1 MSKMRMP
8 FVALA
13 VSVAVVAAGCGSS
26 SKSKSQST
34 PATAPAAASTPA
46 TPSTTG
52 TTGTTAATGA
62 QITAQ
67 TPITSPTFRS
77 LLIKGEAQAAKGR
90 LSQKEL
96 GELADCAIKKFQAEG
111 VKTAGEAAQHQSQS
125 RSFGAQCAQELNIR
139 LH

>member
-1 MSKMRMP
+1 MSKLRAP
-8 FVALA
+8 FVAL
-13 VSVAVVAAGCGSS
+13 VLSVAVLAAGCGSS
-26 SKSKSQST
+26 SKSKSTAATT
-34 PATAPAAASTPA
+34 PAAPSTPA
-46 TPSTTG
+46 TPSSTG
-52 TTGTTAATGA
+52 TTGTTAATGG

-67 TPITSPTFRS
+67 TPITSPTFRA

-90 LSQKEL
+90 LTQKEL

-111 VKTAGEAAQHQSQS
+111 VKTAGEAAQRQSQS

>member
-8 FVALA
+8 YVALA
-13 VSVAVVAAGCGSS
+13 LSVALMVAGCGSS
-26 SKSKSQST
+26 TKSKSTAATT
-34 PATAPAAASTPA
+34 PAAPSTPA

-52 TTGTTAATGA
+52 TSSTTATTGA

-67 TPITSPTFRS
+67 TPITSPTFRA